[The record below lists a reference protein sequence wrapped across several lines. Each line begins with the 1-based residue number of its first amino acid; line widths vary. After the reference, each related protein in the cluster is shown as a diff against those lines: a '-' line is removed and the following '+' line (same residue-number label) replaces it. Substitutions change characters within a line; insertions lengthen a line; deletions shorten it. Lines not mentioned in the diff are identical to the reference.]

1 MIRIRSAKKEDLPHL
16 IKLLSQLT
24 TVGNPSPELI
34 SESIYNHIYVAY
46 IKFKYEEIILGAISL
61 LIEPKIIH
69 KGRSVGHIED
79 LVVDSEY
86 RNLGIGKTLVEY
98 AISIANVNKCYKIIL
113 YCDEKNI
120 NFYIKSGFKTKG
132 VSMRYDLQ

>member
-61 LIEPKIIH
+61 LI
-69 KGRSVGHIED
+69 
-79 LVVDSEY
+79 
-86 RNLGIGKTLVEY
+86 
-98 AISIANVNKCYKIIL
+98 
-113 YCDEKNI
+113 
-120 NFYIKSGFKTKG
+120 
-132 VSMRYDLQ
+132 